1 MYNDIESVSRICQGK
16 LVSMI
21 TIIGKASIMSDYNPG
36 FRNPEPGTW
45 GQRPHAGIVLAR
57 AYRPKGK
64 EGSRQLAEFI
74 YIVEIFNIIR
84 S

>member
-1 MYNDIESVSRICQGK
+1 
-16 LVSMI
+16 MI
-21 TIIGKASIMSDYNPG
+21 TIIGMAPIMSDYNPG

-64 EGSRQLAEFI
+64 EGSRQLAKFI
-74 YIVEIFNIIR
+74 
-84 S
+84 